1 MRARVR
7 ACERERQ
14 RVREREREAMLAGRG
29 LPRTEAAL
37 LFIPKAT
44 LAPAHH

>member
-7 ACERERQ
+7 
-14 RVREREREAMLAGRG
+14 VRERETESEREAMPAGRG